1 MENFMRKPVH
11 FRRPQIQVDIDT
23 CIARWCKV
31 WRPQSVKIHTHSSFR
46 CCFVSCSFP
55 ELDRAWVQLTSNIMI
70 FEDQDDPHLLLS
82 DQSCLANRRKP
93 EKKYRNLLTSR
104 QRARWKQLLFWWC
117 LFHRSPAQVQRWKW
131 RNQRLRLRPGGRNR
145 RTWKKSLEKCRRV
158 VVVVVVS
165 DYPAKRANPGSSRI
179 SPVQHHEPQLSRSEC
194 IYTRIGCW
202 VCWVKK
208 PLNWPVSF
216 WWSWTVYASICTY
229 LYTHS
234 TLDTFTIILLYL
246 HCSSRLITYC
256 MPESL
261 LQEADDWATL
271 SFSAVTD
278 GWNQDCSKLYV
289 DLELQKHPVLFLA
302 ER

>member
-1 MENFMRKPVH
+1 MRKPVH
-11 FRRPQIQVDIDT
+11 FGRPQIQADIDT

-31 WRPQSVKIHTHSSFR
+31 WRPQSVKSHTHSSFR
-46 CCFVSCSFP
+46 CCFVFCSFP

-70 FEDQDDPHLLLS
+70 FEDQDDPHFLLS
-82 DQSCLANRRKP
+82 DHSCLANRRKP
-93 EKKYRNLLTSR
+93 EKKGLVENSCYFDGAFFTGVQHKSRGGSDEIRGSDWGQAVGIEELETSR
-104 QRARWKQLLFWWC
+104 
-117 LFHRSPAQVQRWKW
+117 W
-131 RNQRLRLRPGGRNR
+131 RNAVVVV
-145 RTWKKSLEKCRRV
+145 V

-271 SFSAVTD
+271 SFSAVKD